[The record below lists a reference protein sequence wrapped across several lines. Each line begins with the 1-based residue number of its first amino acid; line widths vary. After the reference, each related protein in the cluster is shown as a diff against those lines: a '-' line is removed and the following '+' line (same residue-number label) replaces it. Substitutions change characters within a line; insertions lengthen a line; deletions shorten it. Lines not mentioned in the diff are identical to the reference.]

1 MLLKKHV
8 SEIVDISDGERDTYF
23 SDIAKVAKVIHK
35 IFKAKKINY
44 GTYGDTGS
52 HLHFHLVPKYE
63 DDEFEWQGVFAM
75 NPERKY
81 LDEDEYKNMIDSI
94 KKELD
99 L

>member
-1 MLLKKHV
+1 MYLC
-8 SEIVDISDGERDTYF
+8 
-23 SDIAKVAKVIHK
+23 K
-35 IFKAKKINY
+35 IFKPKKINY
-44 GTYGDTGS
+44 GAYRDTGS

-63 DDEFEWQGVFAM
+63 DDELKWGGVFAM